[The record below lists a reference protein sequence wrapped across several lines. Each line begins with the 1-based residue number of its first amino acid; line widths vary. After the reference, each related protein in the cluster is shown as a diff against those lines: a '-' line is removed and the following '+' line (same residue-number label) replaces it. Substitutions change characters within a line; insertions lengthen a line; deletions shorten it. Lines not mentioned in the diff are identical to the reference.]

1 MIPDVEVRT
10 YAGRILCLRLK
21 GVFKAIMYFRKQ
33 KKSLI
38 KNFMILNESTTG
50 EVSIIEIDGRLD
62 TTNYGQLEKVVLD
75 YIAKGNIKILVDCS
89 KMDYVSSSGLRIF
102 LMALK
107 KIMGLNGKFV
117 LCGLQESIRE
127 IFDISGFTSI
137 FKIFETQEDALAGM

>member
-1 MIPDVEVRT
+1 
-10 YAGRILCLRLK
+10 
-21 GVFKAIMYFRKQ
+21 
-33 KKSLI
+33 
-38 KNFMILNESTTG
+38 MILNELTNG

-75 YIAKGNIKILVDCS
+75 YIAKGKIKILVDCS

-137 FKIFETQEDALAGM
+137 FKIFPTQEEAISGM